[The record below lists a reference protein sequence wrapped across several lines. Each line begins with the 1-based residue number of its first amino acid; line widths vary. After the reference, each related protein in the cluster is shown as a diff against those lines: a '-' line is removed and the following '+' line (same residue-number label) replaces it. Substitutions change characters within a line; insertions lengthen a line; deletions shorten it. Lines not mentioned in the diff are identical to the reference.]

1 MSSVVEYMTFLV
13 NDTRFGINATYID
26 NVGSAGK
33 VTKIPNTDERV
44 DGLMIQREQTIP
56 VINLGSYLF
65 NTKTES
71 DEKSLVIVC
80 DVKGIKIAFR
90 IDSIGQIVRK
100 EDDSMLEVD
109 AMLANREY
117 MLEGFILDSDRSIVQ
132 VLDVKAIYSDIS
144 KLMDNQ

>member
-1 MSSVVEYMTFLV
+1 MSSTVEYMTFSI
-13 NDTRFGINATYID
+13 NGTKFGINTNYID

-33 VTKIPNTDERV
+33 VTKIPNTDARV
-44 DGLMIQREQTIP
+44 DGLMIQRDQTIP

-65 NTKTES
+65 NTKNES
-71 DEKSLVIVC
+71 NEKSLVIVC

-90 IDSIGQIVRK
+90 IESIGQIERR

-117 MLEGFILDSDRSIVQ
+117 MLDGFILDSDKGIVQ

-144 KLMDNQ
+144 RLMDN